1 MSINAIKDN
10 INHMKE
16 IVREL
21 YIFTNQI
28 DIIKNLEISKK
39 VVINNEE
46 KKLLLEVI
54 NSLTEQLKILNNST
68 AELVNGIGFFKKL
81 ETGLLHAPKLNQK
94 LVQIEFSP
102 QEAKEKV
109 SLTITDKDK
118 KDFLENLS
126 KSNLSINKLKKK
138 FSVEKSENVNFGK
151 ANYYA
156 KLSNHFFRNLSNKL
170 VAKNYFNNLNK
181 DLRMMNSP
189 FVVGTYVSMIFFSVL
204 LTFIL
209 SLLLFIT
216 LLFFDISLTYPFF
229 SDIPAGQT
237 IFTRILNFFWI
248 LIIIPLACGF
258 LLYIYPS
265 SESKN
270 LGKKIDQ
277 ELPFVAIHMSAI
289 ATSGVEPIS
298 IFKII
303 LRTEEYKYSSIEFRK
318 LMNLINFHGKDFV
331 SALRETSRTCP
342 SVKMKVL
349 LDGLATTITSGGN
362 LHEYL
367 DKHAESLLFDYK
379 LEREK
384 YTKTSE
390 TFMDI
395 YISIVIAA
403 PMIFLMLFVI
413 MGSTGSLVG
422 YLGLS
427 VDMLSI
433 LIILGI
439 VFINIGFLVFLKLK
453 QPVM

>member
-1 MSINAIKDN
+1 MSITAIKDN

-16 IVREL
+16 IIREL

-28 DIIKNLEISKK
+28 DIIKNLEINKK
-39 VVINNEE
+39 IVINNEE
-46 KKLLLEVI
+46 KKLLSEVI
-54 NSLTEQLKILNNST
+54 DSLTEQLKILNNST
-68 AELVNGIGFFKKL
+68 TELFNGIGFFKKL
-81 ETGLLHAPKLNQK
+81 ETGQLQALKSGQK
-94 LVQIEFSP
+94 LVQIEFNP
-102 QEAKEKV
+102 QEAKEKI

-118 KDFLENLS
+118 KNFLENLS
-126 KSNLSINKLKKK
+126 KSNLSIYRLKKK
-138 FSVEKSENVNFGK
+138 FSVDKSENVNFGK

-156 KLSNHFFRNLSNKL
+156 KLSNHFFRNFSNKL
-170 VAKNYFNNLNK
+170 VAKNYFNSLNK

-204 LTFIL
+204 LAFIF
-209 SLLLFIT
+209 SLLVFIT
-216 LLFFDISLTYPFF
+216 LLFFDIGLTPPFI
-229 SDIPAGQT
+229 SDITAGQT
-237 IFTRILNFFWI
+237 IFSRIINFFWI
-248 LIIIPLACGF
+248 LIAIPIVSGF

-265 SESKN
+265 SESRN

-289 ATSGVEPIS
+289 ATSGVEPLS
-298 IFKII
+298 IFKIM
-303 LRTEEYKYSSIEFRK
+303 LKTEEYKYSSIEFRK
-318 LMNLINFHGKDFV
+318 LLNLINFHGKDFV
-331 SALRETSRTCP
+331 NALRETSRTCP
-342 SVKMKVL
+342 SRKMKVL

-413 MGSTGSLVG
+413 IGSTGSLSG
-422 YLGLS
+422 FFGLS
-427 VDMLSI
+427 IDILSI
-433 LIILGI
+433 LIIIAI